1 MCTYLKLI
9 SSLGNESRGLVEV
22 KERKRKIVL
31 FKGHEVIGRSAFSNS
46 SPPSFWHLS
55 SMCIVSSKPLPSFSW
70 LRSTVTLKNNQKVT
84 NNLLTAYMT
93 IISFPHFLCFIVK
106 YGTHVNF
113 KTKKSK
119 TKTECCY
126 EKQPIPPPPKHGH
139 LYTQP
144 WLSSRNK
151 TSQES
156 LKSPES
162 TFSHLYPF
170 PLFLETVSTLNLV
183 EIVALLFFIILF
195 HLDLFL
201 NNVCLVCLLLKLKP
215 MELCCSSPL
224 LYNFYLILILF
235 NLCLF

>member
-22 KERKRKIVL
+22 KERKRKRIVL

-126 EKQPIPPPPKHGH
+126 EKQPIPPPPKTWTLTYPTMTQLKKQNVTGKFEVTWVHILPLVSLSLILRNS
-139 LYTQP
+139 LY
-144 WLSSRNK
+144 
-151 TSQES
+151 
-156 LKSPES
+156 
-162 TFSHLYPF
+162 
-170 PLFLETVSTLNLV
+170 LEFGGN
-183 EIVALLFFIILF
+183 
-195 HLDLFL
+195 
-201 NNVCLVCLLLKLKP
+201 
-215 MELCCSSPL
+215 CCFAF
-224 LYNFYLILILF
+224 LYNFISLGFIPKQCVFSLPAFEIETNGIML
-235 NLCLF
+235 